1 MEARQSCGPRCA
13 DDHKDQQPAGM
24 DGWGWEMQ
32 LGRSAPGVTPALCNE
47 LCPFLLTYQTCG
59 LCGSAKDM
67 GRAEQKL
74 EQAHTSLPGMSRPQV
89 QTLATLCHLLLA

>member
-1 MEARQSCGPRCA
+1 MEARQSCGPRST

-47 LCPFLLTYQTCG
+47 LCPFLLTYQTWVF
-59 LCGSAKDM
+59 
-67 GRAEQKL
+67 AEVL
-74 EQAHTSLPGMSRPQV
+74 RMWVELNRS
-89 QTLATLCHLLLA
+89 